1 MPAPIALLGYLI
13 GLRLLLQP
21 VATLVPAESDQAA
34 AEWEAFLAALELRLT
49 AECEWMRGFRL
60 VLRDGAMAAAP
71 EDSERRAARDVAS
84 WRLEQQEEAVLLG
97 LIGTETGIKALVRLA
112 GDGAQPPEQRR
123 TALEALGLT
132 ASECHDSERYSLLER
147 IEAFLEEQLR
157 ADALDLLVV
166 GQAGWAEH
174 DHRLPL
180 LQGAAR
186 GMQLAASEVLP
197 LFGSGAGRKL
207 PMLTLRAEEEAG
219 DLRIRTEVLEVTVW
233 QLPMPSGEQLEL
245 VVVPAGESTIGSAA
259 EEADHEFYSPGCAAC
274 EVRHELSQRNQAS
287 AWSWLVHLDEIF
299 DLMGLPA

>member
-1 MPAPIALLGYLI
+1 
-13 GLRLLLQP
+13 
-21 VATLVPAESDQAA
+21 VPEESDQAA

-49 AECEWMRGFRL
+49 AECEWMRGFLL

-84 WRLEQQEEAVLLG
+84 WRLEQQEEAVVLG
-97 LIGTETGIKALVRLA
+97 LIGTETGITALVRLA

-123 TALEALGLT
+123 TALEALELK

-219 DLRIRTEVLEVTVW
+219 DLRIRTEVLEVPVW
-233 QLPMPSGEQLEL
+233 QLPMPSGEQLKL
-245 VVVPAGESTIGSAA
+245 VVPAGESTIGSAA
-259 EEADHEFYSPGCAAC
+259 EEAGHDVYSPGCAAC
-274 EVRHELSQRNQAS
+274 EVRHELSQRHQAS
-287 AWSWLVHLDEIF
+287 AWSWLVHLDEML
-299 DLMGLPA
+299 DLMGSALYYE

>member
-1 MPAPIALLGYLI
+1 
-13 GLRLLLQP
+13 
-21 VATLVPAESDQAA
+21 
-34 AEWEAFLAALELRLT
+34 
-49 AECEWMRGFRL
+49 MRGFL
-60 VLRDGAMAAAP
+60 LDLRDGAMVAAP

-84 WRLEQQEEAVLLG
+84 WRLEQQEEGVVLG
-97 LIGTETGIKALVRLA
+97 LIGTETGITALVRLA

-123 TALEALGLT
+123 TALEALGLK

-180 LQGAAR
+180 PQGAAR
-186 GMQLAASEVLP
+186 GMQLAVSEDLP

-219 DLRIRTEVLEVTVW
+219 DLRIRTEVLEVPVW
-233 QLPMPSGEQLEL
+233 QLPIPSGEQLEL
-245 VVVPAGESTIGSAA
+245 VVVCPRGRAPSARRRKKPLTSSTRLAAQPAKCATNSHSAIKHQHGA
-259 EEADHEFYSPGCAAC
+259 GWCIWM
-274 EVRHELSQRNQAS
+274 R
-287 AWSWLVHLDEIF
+287 
-299 DLMGLPA
+299 

>member
-1 MPAPIALLGYLI
+1 
-13 GLRLLLQP
+13 
-21 VATLVPAESDQAA
+21 
-34 AEWEAFLAALELRLT
+34 
-49 AECEWMRGFRL
+49 MRGFL
-60 VLRDGAMAAAP
+60 LDLRDGAMAAAP

-84 WRLEQQEEAVLLG
+84 WRLEQQEEGVVLG
-97 LIGTETGIKALVRLA
+97 LIGTETGITALVRLA
-112 GDGAQPPEQRR
+112 GDGAQPPEPRR
-123 TALEALGLT
+123 TALEALELK

-219 DLRIRTEVLEVTVW
+219 DLRIRTRCCRCRC
-233 QLPMPSGEQLEL
+233 
-245 VVVPAGESTIGSAA
+245 GSCRCRVAN
-259 EEADHEFYSPGCAAC
+259 S
-274 EVRHELSQRNQAS
+274 
-287 AWSWLVHLDEIF
+287 WSWWWCPR
-299 DLMGLPA
+299 GRAPSARRRKKPAVMSTRLAAQPAKCATNSHSAIKLQHGAGWCIWMR

>member
-1 MPAPIALLGYLI
+1 M
-13 GLRLLLQP
+13 
-21 VATLVPAESDQAA
+21 
-34 AEWEAFLAALELRLT
+34 EAFLAAL
-49 AECEWMRGFRL
+49 
-60 VLRDGAMAAAP
+60 
-71 EDSERRAARDVAS
+71 DVANR
-84 WRLEQQEEAVLLG
+84 RLEQQEEAVVLG
-97 LIGTETGIKALVRLA
+97 LIGTETGI
-112 GDGAQPPEQRR
+112 

-197 LFGSGAGRKL
+197 LFGSGAGLKL
-207 PMLTLRAEEEAG
+207 PMLTLRVEEETG
-219 DLRIRTEVLEVTVW
+219 DLRIRTEVLEVPVW

-245 VVVPAGESTIGSAA
+245 VVVPAGESTIGSVA
-259 EEADHEFYSPGCAAC
+259 EET
-274 EVRHELSQRNQAS
+274 VR
-287 AWSWLVHLDEIF
+287 
-299 DLMGLPA
+299 

>member
-1 MPAPIALLGYLI
+1 
-13 GLRLLLQP
+13 
-21 VATLVPAESDQAA
+21 
-34 AEWEAFLAALELRLT
+34 
-49 AECEWMRGFRL
+49 MRGFL
-60 VLRDGAMAAAP
+60 LDLRDGAMAAAP

-84 WRLEQQEEAVLLG
+84 WRLEQQEEAVVLG

-132 ASECHDSERYSLLER
+132 ASECHDSECYSLLER

-157 ADALDLLVV
+157 AVALDLLVV

-174 DHRLPL
+174 DHRRPL

-186 GMQLAASEVLP
+186 GLQLAAPEVLP

-207 PMLTLRAEEEAG
+207 PMLTLRVEEETG
-219 DLRIRTEVLEVTVW
+219 DLRIRTEVLEVPVW

-245 VVVPAGESTIGSAA
+245 VVPAGESTIGSVV
-259 EEADHEFYSPGCAAC
+259 EETVHEFYSPGCAAC
-274 EVRHELSQRNQAS
+274 EVRHELSQRHQAS
-287 AWSWLVHLDEIF
+287 AWSWLVHLDEIL
-299 DLMGLPA
+299 DLMGSAVQGE